1 MKNRLMAVAILAF
14 LIIGMSIPM
23 MSAGTDALD
32 ESDYRISIP
41 GTAAPDKDVDVTIGN
56 GMSYSWDVYVVN
68 TSDKIL
74 DVTFNTSLSTKDM
87 VISEKPKNTLLLS
100 YNENQT
106 DYYTSGVFTIS
117 VDKLSESHE
126 NEPVQLYITL
136 TDVTDKQNPRVV
148 TVNFY
153 VTIESIYDS
162 GEYNKFLGMYEN
174 TLPSPFDSSIIPF
187 IATVLFW
194 MIVAWVL
201 CLLIAP
207 SAARFLDKRT
217 VDDDREKFE
226 KIITKLILALVFLV
240 TINQGLDILG
250 ASISLKAEVLNV
262 SSLFCI
268 AVTLVIAWEIFKLVV
283 EGILSRFEDEEDS
296 AIDLTLLPLFY
307 MIGKIVFW
315 IAGIAAILGAF
326 GVDLTGILVSA
337 GVVSLGITMGAQNV
351 LSQFFSGIVILMT
364 RPFKRGDFL
373 KINGTVYIVRK
384 VKVMFTEFY
393 SWDKD
398 QITTMP
404 NNAVTAATIVNLT
417 KEDEAYRLYIYF
429 SVAFGTDL
437 KKAEEVM
444 LNVANKSPIV
454 LHDDQHQA
462 PNVRI
467 TNFLAS
473 GIELRLGVTT
483 HDFGS
488 SITDGSILRAEVYQA
503 FVDNDIK
510 VPYNRLEVTMLND
523 CFQGERRPGDMVED

>member
-1 MKNRLMAVAILAF
+1 MKTKLMAFAILAF
-14 LIIGMSIPM
+14 LMMGMVVPM
-23 MSAGTDALD
+23 TLAETDAVD
-32 ESDYRISIP
+32 SDDYRISIP
-41 GTAAPDKDVDVTIGN
+41 GTAAPDQDVYVSIGN
-56 GMSYSWDVYVVN
+56 GKSYSWDVYVVN

-74 DVTFNTSLSTKDM
+74 DVTFTNKVTSEQIEITDN
-87 VISEKPKNTLLLS
+87 PKNALLLA
-100 YNENQT
+100 YNESQT

-117 VDKLSESHE
+117 VDKLSDSRTD
-126 NEPVQLYITL
+126 EPVKLYITL
-136 TDVTDKQNPRVV
+136 TDVTAKEDPLVI

-153 VTIESIYDS
+153 VTIESIYDT
-162 GEYNKFLGMYEN
+162 GEYNKFLGIYDN

-187 IATVLFW
+187 IVTILFW
-194 MIVAWVL
+194 MVIAWLL

-207 SAARFLDKRT
+207 RAARFLDKRT
-217 VDDDREKFE
+217 ADDDREKFE
-226 KIITKLILALVFLV
+226 KIITKLIVSLVFLV

-250 ASISLKAEVLNV
+250 ASITIKSEVLNI
-262 SSLFCI
+262 SSIFCI
-268 AVTLVIAWEIFKLVV
+268 VVTLVIAWEIFKLVI
-283 EGILSRFEDEEDS
+283 EGILSRFEDLEDS

-364 RPFKRGDFL
+364 RPFKKGDFL

-429 SVAFGTDL
+429 TVAFGTDL

-444 LNVANKSPIV
+444 LDVANKSPIV
-454 LHDDQHQA
+454 LHDDHQA

-467 TNFLAS
+467 TNFLGS

-488 SITDGSILRAEVYQA
+488 SITDASILRAAIYQT
-503 FVDNDIK
+503 FIDNDIK
-510 VPYNRLEVTMLND
+510 IPYNRLEVTMLND
-523 CFQGERRPGDMVED
+523 CFHGERRPGDMVED